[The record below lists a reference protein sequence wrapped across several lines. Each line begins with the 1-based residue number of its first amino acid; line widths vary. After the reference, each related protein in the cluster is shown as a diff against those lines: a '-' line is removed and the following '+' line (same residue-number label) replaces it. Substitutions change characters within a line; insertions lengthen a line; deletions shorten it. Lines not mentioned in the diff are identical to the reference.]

1 MEVTEI
7 PEIGLFELHQEDI
20 LCAGNVINLERNGFF
35 YCRKG
40 SLKLILNDKTFLM
53 QKGDIFVYLQNN
65 NIYVKEVSEDIEGI
79 LGMARFE
86 FVLSAIHSVADS
98 DTLMT
103 LRDQPCI
110 ALNAGG
116 RERLEELFSAIS
128 ARSNEWENP
137 IVYQILLGLAK
148 ALCYQIMYEYVS
160 GKKLDTLVM
169 DRGNVLFHKFIISI
183 KKNYVQHKDV
193 TFYAEE
199 NCLSPRYF
207 SSIIKEKSGKSALHW
222 ISVVVIDEAKRLLD
236 DSENSVKDVAFKLG
250 FSNQSFF
257 GRYFLKYCGKTPKAY
272 RSSLRLAE

>member
-1 MEVTEI
+1 MELADI

-20 LCAGNVINLERNGFF
+20 LSAGNVVKLDRNGFF

-40 SLKLILNDKTFLM
+40 SLKLVFNERTFLLT
-53 QKGDIFVYLQNN
+53 KGDIFVYLQNN

-79 LGMARFE
+79 IGMAKFE
-86 FVLSAIHSVADS
+86 FVLSSIHSVADS
-98 DTLMT
+98 DTLLT
-103 LRDQPCI
+103 LRERPCI
-110 ALNAGG
+110 SLSSGG
-116 RERLEELFSAIS
+116 QERLEELFAVIRTRSA
-128 ARSNEWENP
+128 ECDNP

-160 GKKLDTLVM
+160 GKPVETLNM
-169 DRGNVLFHKFIISI
+169 NRGDVLFHKFIISI

-193 TFYAEE
+193 TFYAQE

-222 ISVVVIDEAKRLLD
+222 ISVIVIDEAKRLLD

-250 FSNQSFF
+250 FTNQSFF

-272 RSSLRLAE
+272 RSSLQLAE

>member
-1 MEVTEI
+1 MELADI

-20 LCAGNVINLERNGFF
+20 LGAGSIIKLDRNGFF

-40 SLKLILNDKTFLM
+40 SLKIVFNERTFLLT
-53 QKGDIFVYLQNN
+53 KGDIFVYLQNN

-79 LGMARFE
+79 IGMAKFE
-86 FVLSAIHSVADS
+86 FVLSAVHLVADS
-98 DTLMT
+98 DTLLT
-103 LRDQPCI
+103 LRDRPCI
-110 ALNAGG
+110 SLSAGG
-116 RERLEELFSAIS
+116 QERLEELFAVIRT
-128 ARSNEWENP
+128 RSSECDNP

-160 GKKLDTLVM
+160 GKPIDTLNM
-169 DRGNVLFHKFIISI
+169 NRGDMLFHKFIISV

-193 TFYAEE
+193 TFYAQE

-207 SSIIKEKSGKSALHW
+207 STIIKEKSGKSALHW
-222 ISVVVIDEAKRLLD
+222 ISVIVIDEAKRLLD

-250 FSNQSFF
+250 FTNQSFF

-272 RSSLRLAE
+272 RSSLRLND